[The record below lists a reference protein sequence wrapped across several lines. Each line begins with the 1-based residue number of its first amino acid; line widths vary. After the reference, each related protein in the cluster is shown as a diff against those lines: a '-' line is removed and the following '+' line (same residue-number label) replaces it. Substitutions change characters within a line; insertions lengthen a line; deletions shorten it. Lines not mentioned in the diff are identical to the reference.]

1 MIENKRTEPRIAD
14 TIHTD
19 SFKALGFNPIR
30 QVTDRSDIEL
40 YNSDMGM
47 AMADRV
53 AVRDFYRLRY
63 GNGFRVQHGRDMND
77 GEVDGAI
84 RQTYGIDSENI
95 DYTAIKQ
102 KQQKE
107 LQFYTGDYENLEA
120 KEWLSGTL
128 GAIFEGAEG
137 VVEEGGRFLTA
148 ALSSPYF
155 VGGSMG
161 GGALDA
167 ALQARVTEDEA
178 NQVRETAN
186 VISSKIDEFVN
197 FLPEE
202 MRGDLEE
209 LRARAGDA
217 DALSISAAFAAF
229 LSNAPN
235 FAAGYMPAWAGLSFM
250 YAQEKKHSLEAF
262 EDIFDVPRMLP
273 TKEEFKG
280 NDNEYSELLTRYNVA
295 HTYASLYAAVSGGIE
310 YFQTKGFKKLAG
322 LKGETIQ
329 REFTRTMLSQIKKV
343 LPEAAFNVGEELSQQ
358 LVYNQVF
365 NAAVKKAK
373 DFGIEKEKVAWND
386 GLYDSALG
394 SARISAILAPVG
406 ISVRGVRARNYVRQ
420 TEQGLIDSGFS
431 KAMAREYARKMADA
445 AGDPEQFRAITE
457 EINGVYETIDIASK
471 AKIEEKKAAQ
481 IYDETGRITMGGEI
495 LTDAD
500 FDQMATIYNEQE
512 LRDLIRN
519 VTEKDLFVEAVY
531 GNTEARRDYNKLILD
546 VVDEALETEFPDEEE
561 PEEQVDRKPFTV
573 AGVELDQ
580 EYDINGDTEVVI
592 NKIIN
597 GDFDDSLEVAE
608 GQTIEEARQ
617 AAVKQ
622 TIEKYG
628 TPIEQKVNE
637 ATDDVDQT
645 SETEGRKPKVNKNK
659 KRRLEKERKKMV
671 ERAEKALRVVAPG
684 VKVVLIDNSDD
695 FIRRTGAVGNGYYD
709 MKNTI
714 FLNGDS
720 ATQGTVAHEV
730 VHAVFHQKFK
740 NTENIR
746 IAADRIL
753 NQMLKHS
760 LSAKTR
766 AEIVAFQ
773 QRYIN
778 LSARLLEE
786 GDAAS
791 SERVLKELDEEGI
804 AQLAS
809 ILLNNYD
816 ALKPTL
822 RSQIQDFL
830 ATIFKGVVSFS
841 DEGRAIEMLRVLA
854 YKTTAGERILEDDLA
869 LLNEMAAEMPEGY
882 ESQGETQFRADK
894 FQLSYYDEESNLSYF
909 YDMDSQQWDE
919 LEEKGFITR
928 DRSIRNFNGMTIMLH
943 QPDAF
948 FSGSI
953 ERNGQVLVSG
963 AGGVFYPL
971 KFNDQGY
978 FWASTKGGASQIVN
992 TLNKVAKAN
1001 GGTILMGLTSAPRG
1015 KEFGSTKGAN
1025 AVLDLF
1031 RSLAQD
1037 SQYDF
1042 TLTELNK
1049 IAKKASRHLDLN
1061 TSGLKTLRRKFGAL
1075 NSSFEARAEFTKEV
1089 IREVGKLAQ
1098 SKPEFNKQL
1107 LAFYKSIKI
1116 YDRPLADIK
1125 EGQTKKEKTAE
1136 QIAKG
1141 QKGDL
1146 GTLGLRHIAEML
1158 AEPVLKNAVEGEPTM
1173 QRKSGGELYAV
1184 LEINGPLKLV
1194 ETYEHESYPF
1204 AVASE
1209 DGNKPVIHMLKDRYM
1224 WDTAVINPNTGK
1236 QIRGRSK
1243 SKLYPP
1249 TAGISKPFTVQ
1260 TQGKA
1265 QLSSD
1270 YALNF
1275 DRIPQVVQAIKRYF
1289 AGEITYDQFID
1300 IQQKFDPIRRFET
1313 LPQLPSA
1320 KEMKDV
1326 LKKDQAPLVNKKPK
1340 EGEVVGLRLD
1350 IPAYTKKDA
1359 EGNSI
1364 GKYVVTMHAKGG
1376 KAIAYTATA
1385 RAKNVRMVSPTAT
1398 VAKIAIGKIA
1408 KTSVSVMQGE
1418 YIDTTDQQNYELA
1431 EQLMTDPNWTQ
1442 IGYNPF
1448 RRSFFYVR
1456 EGKDIGMPVLGAEEV
1471 VQIGGL
1477 VFAKNAEVVTP
1488 DHPKFRLQ
1496 KPAQKEALGIL
1507 RDDGK
1512 FQLTEVEDAPK
1523 KKIKIATFFSGLG
1536 TVELALLDAMGFE
1549 VVSTAEIEQ
1558 GIVDT
1563 YNLTHGTAE
1572 IPTDILKLK
1581 VQELVDKGVQF
1592 IHMSPPCQAFS
1603 YAREKGK
1610 VTEEDFKLEMKIA
1623 RKLAK
1628 IIAEVQPDNITIE
1641 NAPAYQDSAQYAVIR
1656 KALGKAG
1663 YYIEESTPDAQ
1674 NYGGNSMRTRLIVRA
1689 SKTPLPDMP
1698 KEHRDGDWFP
1708 AIAKFI
1714 PEAPVDETIQFEG
1727 RSGINMK
1734 IVQDLLGKIYDH
1746 TFDPNVA
1753 YIAPGGDGIFKP
1765 QGGAGNALTANFVYD
1780 EKKRKA
1786 GIKEKKKL
1794 EDGSLYG
1801 SAAVMRI
1808 ALPVRKMVKEKGLK
1822 YTAKY
1827 YGATVKQVKDAYEN
1841 MGFLV
1846 KRGTTEMYLAYMN
1859 LPTDATMS
1867 DNVQL
1872 NRAMLGNGIQGVIT
1886 REFIAPMIGKAQLA
1900 DDFLERQI
1908 ELARQEREEAERKQ
1922 LEREREIL
1930 EEPEDFD
1937 DDEVS
1942 ADLDDPD
1949 EFYDEF
1955 VDEDQLFD
1963 DERIEG
1969 TTKLTKKEI
1978 KILLMNMGEVLSSP
1992 RGKRFATLIA
2002 NAAKDCNP
2010 IDVKNLALQ
2019 ALEEDLILNDQQHA
2033 MFVYRVTQLRN
2044 EIEELR
2050 DAMENAQYGNTS
2062 VDLSRKYEDK
2072 LAEMSLLV
2080 KADAKSGSA
2089 TGRALNARRIAL
2101 NNDYSLASVI
2111 RRASAAKS
2119 RLGNSGDLTPEEQ
2132 KNLADVQAKWEKT
2145 QAKIIE
2151 YQNKQYTTVR
2161 DTDIKAGN
2169 LFIKKAQ
2176 SDRGTKAAKKS
2187 LNQKDKLIKR
2197 LKNKGYNIE
2206 GFGKSQL
2213 FNISPSLAIDI
2224 REMAKVLVY
2233 EGYND
2238 LDSVVNEIKNVL
2250 PDTLEYDIYGAI
2262 SGRVQRIPKTETE
2275 ARKTLKALTLQSDLI
2290 VQINNAMDNLF
2301 DPERVQAPKSVEVQA
2316 LRAKL
2321 EELKKA
2327 SRESAREDAAAAR
2340 MLAEI
2345 NNIELMIEG
2354 LYRPV
2359 RKPSKKQSERIS
2371 DMADRLFTKRAE
2383 LRAQDKLILLRTI
2396 IDYGEPPKFARTKRN
2411 PQSRRLEEYRAEIA
2425 LLEAQIKETR
2435 RIKADEARKARLEAE
2450 QKARLD
2456 ELTSQV
2462 AGWYRANV
2470 APKQQAKLNDVQV
2483 SIKEKQRLLK
2493 QQDRIAEL
2501 TEILETGRLPEKD
2514 APQIKTETE
2523 YTEVINELQEQ
2534 IRQQEWYQQMQQV
2547 KFEEKRKANVLAKIE
2562 EQERIVREKDF
2573 ATYLTPKEK
2582 KEILD
2587 PELKD
2592 LLIVQRENERLIRR
2606 AINDLKPKTTL
2617 ERVADYISLPR
2628 AFMATADM
2636 SAVFRQAFLLGVRHP
2651 VKFAKAVRTSAK
2663 AMFDPQFASQV
2674 MTILDNDEMSLIRQ
2688 GAGLFFSS
2696 LDTGLLT
2703 SEEAFSS
2710 AALEQVY
2717 KIPGVGRPISAVMG
2731 ASERHMVIMLNVM
2744 RAASFDAFVEA
2755 NPNATE
2761 LELKSMAHYI
2771 NTASGRG
2778 DLYALEGAS
2787 TALSAFF
2794 FSPRFAMSR
2803 LMVGLEGGAKISKG
2817 FLKGEERIVA
2827 EEIARQWG
2835 AALTTWAIV
2844 GTLAVLAGA
2853 EIGDDP
2859 EESDFGL
2866 IKMGRTRL
2874 DFFAGMGPMMR
2885 LLSKFGDSAIKRISG
2900 EEVKVD
2906 LSTQVLNTFFK
2917 YKASPWIGTTIEL
2930 FTGKRYVTRQDVS
2943 PLTTI
2948 VEKAFPISLVNLYQG
2963 IQEEHSFQEIATEF
2977 SGEFVGLGVQTR
2989 KPKKK
2994 KSTKKRRR
3002 VTY

>member
-1 MIENKRTEPRIAD
+1 MIENQRTEPRIAD

-30 QVTDRSDIEL
+30 QVTDRSDMEL
-40 YNSDMGM
+40 YSSDMGM

-84 RQTYGIDSENI
+84 RKTYGIDSEDI
-95 DYTAIKQ
+95 DYTSIKQ

-128 GAIFEGAEG
+128 GGFLEATEG
-137 VVEEGGRFLTA
+137 VVEEGGRLFSFIQEGFENIA
-148 ALSSPYF
+148 SP
-155 VGGSMG
+155 S
-161 GGALDA
+161 
-167 ALQARVTEDEA
+167 R
-178 NQVRETAN
+178 REEIREEYS
-186 VISSKIDEFVN
+186 VIRSKLDEFVDI
-197 FLPEE
+197 LPEE

-217 DALSISAAFAAF
+217 DALSVSAMFAAF
-229 LSNAPN
+229 LTNAPN
-235 FAAGYMPAWAGLSFM
+235 FAGGFMPAWAGMSFM

-273 TKEEFKG
+273 KRKEFSG
-280 NDNEYSELLTRYNVA
+280 NDDEYNELLTRYDLA
-295 HTYASLYAAVSGGIE
+295 QTYASLYAAVSGGIE
-310 YFQTKGFKKLAG
+310 YFQTKSFKKLAG
-322 LKGETIQ
+322 LKGQSIQ
-329 REFTRTMLSQIKKV
+329 REYTRTMLSQIKKV
-343 LPEAAFNVGEELSQQ
+343 FPEAAFNVGEELSQQ

-365 NAAVKKAK
+365 NAAIKKAK

-406 ISVRGVRARNYVRQ
+406 ASVRGVQARNYVRQ

-481 IYDETGRITMGGEI
+481 IYDETGRITMGGKI

-500 FDQMATIYNEQE
+500 FDQMATVYNEQE

-519 VTEKDLFVEAVY
+519 VTEKDLFVDAVY

-561 PEEQVDRKPFTV
+561 PDEQVDRKPFTV

-580 EYDINGDTEVVI
+580 EYDINTDTETVI
-592 NKIIN
+592 NNIIN
-597 GDFDDSLEVAE
+597 GEFDGSLEVAE
-608 GQTIEEARQ
+608 GQTIEEARE

-622 TIEKYG
+622 TIEQYG

-645 SETEGRKPKVNKNK
+645 AETEERKPKVNKNK
-659 KRRLEKERKKMV
+659 KRRLAKERKKMV
-671 ERAEKALRVVAPG
+671 ERAERALRVVAPG
-684 VKVVLIDNSDD
+684 VEVVLIDNNDD
-695 FIRRTGAVGNGYYD
+695 FIKRTGAFGNGYYD

-760 LSAKTR
+760 LSEKTK
-766 AEIVAFQ
+766 AEIKAFQ
-773 QRYIN
+773 QMYID

-830 ATIFKGVVSFS
+830 ATIFKGIVSFS

-869 LLNEMAAEMPEGY
+869 LLDEMAAEMPEGY
-882 ESQGETQFRADK
+882 ESQGETSFRADK
-894 FQLSYYDEESNLSYF
+894 FQLSYYDEDSNLSYY

-919 LEEKGFITR
+919 LEAKGFITR

-992 TLNKVAKAN
+992 TLNEVAKVN

-1037 SQYDF
+1037 SKYDF

-1049 IAKKASRHLDLN
+1049 IVKKASRHVGLN
-1061 TSGLKTLRRKFGAL
+1061 TSGLKTLQRKFGAL
-1075 NSSFEARAEFTKEV
+1075 NSTFDARAEFTREV

-1116 YDRPLADIK
+1116 YNRPVADIK
-1125 EGQTKKEKTAE
+1125 EGQTKKEATAD
-1136 QIAKG
+1136 QIAEG

-1158 AEPVLKNAVEGEPTM
+1158 AEPVLKNAIEGEPTM
-1173 QRKSGGELYAV
+1173 QRSSGGELYAV

-1236 QIRGRSK
+1236 QITGISK

-1249 TAGISKPFTVQ
+1249 TSGISKPFTVH

-1270 YALNF
+1270 
-1275 DRIPQVVQAIKRYF
+1275 
-1289 AGEITYDQFID
+1289 
-1300 IQQKFDPIRRFET
+1300 
-1313 LPQLPSA
+1313 S
-1320 KEMKDV
+1320 DV
-1326 LKKDQAPLVNKKPK
+1326 
-1340 EGEVVGLRLD
+1340 E
-1350 IPAYTKKDA
+1350 
-1359 EGNSI
+1359 
-1364 GKYVVTMHAKGG
+1364 
-1376 KAIAYTATA
+1376 
-1385 RAKNVRMVSPTAT
+1385 
-1398 VAKIAIGKIA
+1398 
-1408 KTSVSVMQGE
+1408 
-1418 YIDTTDQQNYELA
+1418 DTT
-1431 EQLMTDPNWTQ
+1431 
-1442 IGYNPF
+1442 
-1448 RRSFFYVR
+1448 
-1456 EGKDIGMPVLGAEEV
+1456 
-1471 VQIGGL
+1471 
-1477 VFAKNAEVVTP
+1477 
-1488 DHPKFRLQ
+1488 
-1496 KPAQKEALGIL
+1496 
-1507 RDDGK
+1507 
-1512 FQLTEVEDAPK
+1512 K

-1558 GIVDT
+1558 SVIDT

-1572 IPTDILKLK
+1572 IPTDVLKLK
-1581 VQELVDKGVQF
+1581 VQELIDKGVQF

-1603 YAREKGK
+1603 AAREKGK
-1610 VTEEDFKLEMKIA
+1610 VTEENFKLEMKIA

-1628 IIAEVQPDNITIE
+1628 IITEVQPDNITIE

-1663 YYIEESTPDAQ
+1663 YYVEESTPDAQ

-1698 KEHRDGDWFP
+1698 KEHRDGDWYP
-1708 AIAKFI
+1708 AMAKFI
-1714 PEAPVDETIQFEG
+1714 PEAPVDEAIQFEG
-1727 RSGINMK
+1727 RSGRNMM
-1734 IVQDLLGKIYDH
+1734 IVQDLLGRIYDH
-1746 TFDPNVA
+1746 NFDPNVA
-1753 YIAPGGDGIFKP
+1753 YIAPGGDGFFKP

-1801 SAAVMRI
+1801 SSAVMRI
-1808 ALPVRKMVKEKGLK
+1808 ALPVRKMVQEKGLK

-1827 YGATVKQVKDAYEN
+1827 YGATVKQVQDAYDN
-1841 MGFLV
+1841 IGFLV

-1886 REFIAPMIGKAQLA
+1886 REFIAPMIGKAQLP

-1908 ELARQEREEAERKQ
+1908 EIARQEREAVERQQ
-1922 LEREREIL
+1922 LEREREAA

-1937 DDEVS
+1937 DEVDV
-1942 ADLDDPD
+1942 DLDDPD

-1955 VDEDQLFD
+1955 VDEDQLFP
-1963 DERIEG
+1963 DETIEG
-1969 TTKLTKKEI
+1969 ATKLTNKEI

-2002 NAAKDCNP
+2002 NAAKNCNP

-2019 ALEEDLILNDQQHA
+2019 ALEEDLILSDQQHA

-2101 NNDYSLASVI
+2101 NNDYSLASCI

-2132 KNLADVQAKWEKT
+2132 KNIADAQAKWEKT
-2145 QAKIIE
+2145 QSKIIE

-2169 LFIKKAQ
+2169 LFVKKAQ

-2187 LNQKDKLIKR
+2187 LNNKDKLIKR
-2197 LKNKGYNIE
+2197 LKDKGYNIE
-2206 GFGKSQL
+2206 GFGKNQL

-2233 EGYND
+2233 EGFND
-2238 LDSVVNEIKNVL
+2238 LDSVVNEIKGVL

-2262 SGRVQRIPKTETE
+2262 SGRVQRVPKTETE
-2275 ARKTLKALTLQSDLI
+2275 ARKILKALTLQSDLI

-2301 DPERVQAPKSVEVQA
+2301 DPDRVQAPKSVEVQA

-2411 PQSRRLEEYRAEIA
+2411 PQSQRLEQYRAEIA
-2425 LLEAQIKETR
+2425 LLEGQIKETR

-2501 TEILETGRLPEKD
+2501 TEILETGRLPERD

-2523 YTEVINELQEQ
+2523 YTETINELQEQ
-2534 IRQQEWYQQMQQV
+2534 IRQQEWYQQMQQI

-2562 EQERIVREKDF
+2562 EQERVVREKDF

-2651 VKFAKAVRTSAK
+2651 AQFTKAVRTSAK

-2717 KIPGVGRPISAVMG
+2717 KIPGVGKPISAVMG

-2803 LMVGLEGGAKISKG
+2803 LMVGLEGGAKLSKG

-2885 LLSKFGDSAIKRISG
+2885 LLAKFGDSAIKRISG

-2994 KSTKKRRR
+2994 KKSKTRKR

>member
-40 YNSDMGM
+40 YSSDMGM

-63 GNGFRVQHGRDMND
+63 GNGFRAQYGRDMND

-84 RQTYGIDSENI
+84 RRTYGIDSEDI

-102 KQQKE
+102 KQEKE

-120 KEWLSGTL
+120 KEWLNGTL
-128 GAIFEGAEG
+128 GVILEAGEG
-137 VVEEGGRFLTA
+137 VTEEFLRGFS
-148 ALSSPYF
+148 L
-155 VGGSMG
+155 
-161 GGALDA
+161 
-167 ALQARVTEDEA
+167 LQEGL
-178 NQVRETAN
+178 ETALMPEYAKEIKEEYS
-186 VISSKIDEFVN
+186 VRRSKIDEFINLV
-197 FLPEE
+197 PEE
-202 MRGDLEE
+202 MRGDIEE
-209 LRARAGDA
+209 LRARAGDS
-217 DALSISAAFAAF
+217 DALSVSAMFAAF
-229 LSNAPN
+229 LTNAPN
-235 FAAGYMPAWAGLSFM
+235 FAGGFMPAWAGMSFM

-273 TKEEFKG
+273 KRKEFSG
-280 NDNEYSELLTRYNVA
+280 NDEEYNELLTRYDLA
-295 HTYASLYAAVSGGIE
+295 QTYASLYAAVSGGIE
-310 YFQTKGFKKLAG
+310 YFQTKSFKKLAG
-322 LKGETIQ
+322 LKGQSIQ
-329 REFTRTMLSQIKKV
+329 REYTRTMLSQIKKV
-343 LPEAAFNVGEELSQQ
+343 FPEAAFNVGEELSQQ

-365 NAAVKKAK
+365 NAAIKKAK

-406 ISVRGVRARNYVRQ
+406 VSIRGVQARNYVRQ

-519 VTEKDLFVEAVY
+519 ATEKDLFVEAVY

-561 PEEQVDRKPFTV
+561 PDEQVDRKPFTV

-580 EYDINGDTEVVI
+580 EYDINADTETVI
-592 NKIIN
+592 NNIIN
-597 GDFDDSLEVAE
+597 GEFDGSLEVAE
-608 GQTIEEARQ
+608 GQTIEEARK

-622 TIEKYG
+622 TIEQYG

-645 SETEGRKPKVNKNK
+645 AETEERKPKVNKNK
-659 KRRLEKERKKMV
+659 KRRLAKERKKMV
-671 ERAEKALRVVAPG
+671 ERTERALGVVAPG
-684 VKVVLIDNSDD
+684 VEVVLIDNNDD
-695 FIRRTGAVGNGYYD
+695 FIKRTGAFGNGYYD

-746 IAADRIL
+746 VAADRIL

-760 LSAKTR
+760 LSEKTKS
-766 AEIVAFQ
+766 EIKAFQ
-773 QRYIN
+773 QMYID

-830 ATIFKGVVSFS
+830 ATIFKGIVSFS

-869 LLNEMAAEMPEGY
+869 LLDEMAAEMPEGY
-882 ESQGETQFRADK
+882 ESQGETSFRADK
-894 FQLSYYDEESNLSYF
+894 FQLSYYDEDSNLSYY

-919 LEEKGFITR
+919 LEAKGFITR

-943 QPDAF
+943 QPDSA

-953 ERNGQVLVSG
+953 ERNGRVLVKG
-963 AGGVFYPL
+963 KGGVFYPL
-971 KFNDQGY
+971 KFNEQGY
-978 FWASTKGGASQIVN
+978 FWASTQSGAVSLVTN
-992 TLNKVAKAN
+992 LNEVARAN
-1001 GGTILMGLTSAPRG
+1001 GGIILMGLTSAPRTKVLG
-1015 KEFGSTKGAN
+1015 SSVGSNAILDVFSDMANDPDFSFTQSEFETIVKRAAKPLKIKETAPKG
-1025 AVLDLF
+1025 F
-1031 RSLAQD
+1031 
-1037 SQYDF
+1037 SQELSMFYIQQA
-1042 TLTELNK
+1042 LGATE
-1049 IAKKASRHLDLN
+1049 
-1061 TSGLKTLRRKFGAL
+1061 
-1075 NSSFEARAEFTKEV
+1075 SSFKARTAFV
-1089 IREVGKLAQ
+1089 NDLINEVGLLAEK
-1098 SKPEFNKQL
+1098 KPRFAKQL
-1107 LAFYKSIKI
+1107 LKYYSSIKI
-1116 YDRPLADIK
+1116 YNTEIRK
-1125 EGQTKKEKTAE
+1125 EASA
-1136 QIAKG
+1136 AKLV
-1141 QKGDL
+1141 QKPG
-1146 GTLGLRHIAEML
+1146 GYGRVGIRHLSEML
-1158 AEPVLKNAVEGEPTM
+1158 AEPVLKNAIESELAIDR
-1173 QRKSGGELYAV
+1173 QKGGQLYAV
-1184 LEINGPLKLV
+1184 LEIKGPLKLIK
-1194 ETYEHESYPF
+1194 TDSHPSYPF
-1204 AVASE
+1204 AVASV
-1209 DGNKPVIHMLKDRYM
+1209 DGDKPVIHMLKDRYM

-1236 QIRGRSK
+1236 QITGK
-1243 SKLYPP
+1243 AKGKLFPP
-1249 TAGISKPFTVQ
+1249 SSGVSKPFTVH

-1270 YALNF
+1270 YMLNF

-1289 AGEITYDQFID
+1289 AGEITYEQFVE
-1300 IQQKFDPIRRFET
+1300 IQQKFDPIRRFDI
-1313 LPQLPSA
+1313 LPELPTI
-1320 KEMKDV
+1320 KQMKDV
-1326 LKKDQAPLVNKKPK
+1326 LKKDQAPKVNKRPK
-1340 EGEVVGLRLD
+1340 EGDIVKLRLD
-1350 IPAYTKKDA
+1350 IPAYMKQDKQ
-1359 EGNSI
+1359 GNRV
-1364 GKYVVTMHAKGG
+1364 GKYVVTIHEGKGTDV
-1376 KAIAYTATA
+1376 ISYQATA
-1385 RAKNVRMVSPTAT
+1385 RAKNVEMLAPTLRG
-1398 VAKIAIGKIA
+1398 AKIAVGLDK
-1408 KTSVSVMQGE
+1408 KGPVSTIRGE
-1418 YIDTTDQQNYELA
+1418 YVDSTDQENYELGQ
-1431 EQLMTDPNWTQ
+1431 QLMNDPDWTQ
-1442 IGYNPF
+1442 VGFNPF

-1456 EGKDIGMPVLGAEEV
+1456 EGDKVGMPVLSAEEV

-1477 VFAKNAEVVTP
+1477 VFAKNPEIVTL

-1496 KPAQKEALGIL
+1496 KKAQKEALGIL

-1512 FQLTEVEDAPK
+1512 FQLAEEDTPK

-1558 GIVDT
+1558 SLIDT

-1572 IPTDILKLK
+1572 IPTDVLKLK
-1581 VQELVDKGVQF
+1581 VQELIDKGVQF

-1603 YAREKGK
+1603 AAREKGK

-1628 IIAEVQPDNITIE
+1628 IITEVQPDNITIE

-1663 YYIEESTPDAQ
+1663 YYVEESTPDAQ

-1698 KEHRDGDWFP
+1698 KEHRDGDWYP

-1714 PEAPVDETIQFEG
+1714 PEAPVDEAIQFEG
-1727 RSGINMK
+1727 RSGRNMK
-1734 IVQDLLGKIYDH
+1734 IVQDLLGRIYDH
-1746 TFDPNVA
+1746 NFNPNVA
-1753 YIAPGGDGIFKP
+1753 YIAPGGDGFFKP
-1765 QGGAGNALTANFVYD
+1765 QGGAGHALTANFVYD

-1801 SAAVMRI
+1801 SSAVMRI
-1808 ALPVRKMVKEKGLK
+1808 ALPVRKMVQEKGLK

-1827 YGATVKQVKDAYEN
+1827 YGATVKQVQDAYDN
-1841 MGFLV
+1841 IGFLV

-1886 REFIAPMIGKAQLA
+1886 REFIAPMIGKAQLP

-1908 ELARQEREEAERKQ
+1908 EIARQEREAAERQQ
-1922 LEREREIL
+1922 LEREREAA

-1937 DDEVS
+1937 DEVDV
-1942 ADLDDPD
+1942 DLDDPD

-1955 VDEDQLFD
+1955 VDEDQLFP
-1963 DERIEG
+1963 DETIEG
-1969 TTKLTKKEI
+1969 ATKLTKKEI

-2002 NAAKDCNP
+2002 NAAKNCNP

-2019 ALEEDLILNDQQHA
+2019 ALEEDLILSDQQHA

-2101 NNDYSLASVI
+2101 NNDYSLASCI

-2132 KNLADVQAKWEKT
+2132 KNIADAQAKWEKT
-2145 QAKIIE
+2145 QSKIID

-2206 GFGKSQL
+2206 GFGKTQL

-2238 LDSVVNEIKNVL
+2238 LDSVVNEIKGVL

-2275 ARKTLKALTLQSDLI
+2275 ARKILKALTLQSDLI

-2301 DPERVQAPKSVEVQA
+2301 DPDRVQAPKSVEVQA

-2411 PQSRRLEEYRAEIA
+2411 PQSQRLEQYRAEIA
-2425 LLEAQIKETR
+2425 LLEGQIKETR

-2501 TEILETGRLPEKD
+2501 TEILETGRLPERD

-2523 YTEVINELQEQ
+2523 YTETINELQEQ
-2534 IRQQEWYQQMQQV
+2534 IRQQEWYQQMQQI

-2803 LMVGLEGGAKISKG
+2803 LMVGLEGGAKLSKG

-2930 FTGKRYVTRQDVS
+2930 FTGKRYVTRQDVL

-2994 KSTKKRRR
+2994 KKSKNRKR